1 MQDPLTDVRF
11 FVEKNWTDTTDVNK
25 LARTYERV
33 RNYMRNYRGYDVPL
47 ACVRKVW
54 MERPPEGYAI
64 HGMKGIPE
72 PAPSSVM
79 ILKPEDYSSG
89 AQAKTETTGDNG
101 FDYEKFYEE
110 FWKAQDEA
118 DAELPPA
125 NALSMLSLVSEKHR
139 SL

>member
-1 MQDPLTDVRF
+1 MQDSLTDVRF
-11 FVEKNWTDTTDVNK
+11 FVEKNWTDTTDVNR
-25 LARTYERV
+25 LARTYEHI
-33 RNYMRNYRGYDVPL
+33 RNYMRNYRGHDVPL

-64 HGMKGIPE
+64 SGMRGIPE
-72 PAPSSVM
+72 PAPPNVM
-79 ILKPEDYSSG
+79 FLRSEDNSSG
-89 AQAKTETTGDNG
+89 AHAKTEADGGNG
-101 FDYEKFYEE
+101 FDYEE

-125 NALSMLSLVSEKHR
+125 NALNMLSLVSEKHR